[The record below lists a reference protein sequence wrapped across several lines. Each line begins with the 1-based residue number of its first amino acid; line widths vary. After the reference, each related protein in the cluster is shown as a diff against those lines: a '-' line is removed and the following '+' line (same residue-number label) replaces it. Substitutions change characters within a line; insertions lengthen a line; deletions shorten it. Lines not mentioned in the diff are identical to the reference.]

1 MSLDWFIMYLLI
13 PRMGI
18 RRGEVV
24 AGQLDVKD
32 DVMRRLKKIEGQ
44 VKGIQRM
51 IDEDKYCVDILT
63 QVAAVKAA
71 INKVGT
77 MVFENHTRQCLKKA
91 ALESNEEDMIKDIVS
106 LLVKFSK

>member
-1 MSLDWFIMYLLI
+1 MNINWFIIDLLI
-13 PRMGI
+13 PHMGI
-18 RRGEVV
+18 KRGELM

-32 DVMRRLKKIEGQ
+32 DIMRRLKKIEGQ

-51 IDEDKYCVDILT
+51 IDEEKYCVDILT

-77 MVFENHTRQCLKKA
+77 MVFENHTRQCLKKSVN
-91 ALESNEEDMIKDIVS
+91 ESNEDDMIKDIIG
-106 LLVKFSK
+106 LLVKFTK